1 MASRL
6 ETAGL
11 PPIAFAAFHALAAPR
26 WDYLCRL
33 ESENAECHVRLDE
46 YTEYSLCLRLGRA
59 VLAGRALVVSRWLMR
74 IANWP
79 TALLAAFS
87 SRGERHNEIIDIER
101 QFSRIVGLPRLRG
114 GYGGAAFMREV
125 RAARSAMEIARIATQ
140 ATWNLDKLRQGV
152 TFVL

>member
-1 MASRL
+1 MCEVASRL

-101 QFSRIVGLPRLRG
+101 QFSRIVGCLGLGVGTAAPPSCARCGQRAAPWRLRG
-114 GYGGAAFMREV
+114 SRPKPPGILISF
-125 RAARSAMEIARIATQ
+125 
-140 ATWNLDKLRQGV
+140 DKE
-152 TFVL
+152 